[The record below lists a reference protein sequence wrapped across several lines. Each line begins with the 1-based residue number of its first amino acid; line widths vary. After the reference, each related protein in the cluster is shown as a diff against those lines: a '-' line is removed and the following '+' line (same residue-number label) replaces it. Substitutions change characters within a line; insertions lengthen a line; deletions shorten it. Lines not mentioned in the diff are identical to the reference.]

1 MTAYRTPIWTPL
13 FAEFPPDYVPPPHA
27 IDGPPDAPV
36 VWLVNL
42 LLYET
47 RNLGCSVR
55 VAPHVPTDRAVFFTE
70 GRVLGR
76 ETPSA
81 ALVAAVIARLRKMA
95 RLMSPPPAVG
105 RIFVRFGDYCADFVV
120 HARFTATSERLVVS
134 PIWGA
139 IADPSTMEQVA
150 VNRIYRLLDEARRDE
165 DVAKLL
171 RAREM
176 ALRLGGRVGARLSAW
191 LSMELGHREED
202 REVARAHYERSIRL
216 ATDVDEWNVAAAL
229 ECIGVLRVESGEPPQ
244 WAFAPLFSHL
254 CRLGERRDRTDDGPG
269 VRDRTGRVA
278 CLAPRVRRGLRRR

>member
-1 MTAYRTPIWTPL
+1 
-13 FAEFPPDYVPPPHA
+13 
-27 IDGPPDAPV
+27 
-36 VWLVNL
+36 
-42 LLYET
+42 
-47 RNLGCSVR
+47 
-55 VAPHVPTDRAVFFTE
+55 
-70 GRVLGR
+70 
-76 ETPSA
+76 
-81 ALVAAVIARLRKMA
+81 
-95 RLMSPPPAVG
+95 
-105 RIFVRFGDYCADFVV
+105 VRFGDYCADFVV

-254 CRLGERRDRTDDGPG
+254 ERTFGPRHAVTVGWESDVIERMMDLEFETARAAWRALRPAFVGAFGEDD
-269 VRDRTGRVA
+269 VTVA
-278 CLAPRVRRGLRRR
+278 QLDAR